1 MHHKYIVKTT
11 SRDGIATLIN
21 DVIFYYAKKEPYIID
36 VLHYKRLNLSYYCCN
51 YIRSEQHRPCLTLA
65 ASSADFALFQ

>member
-21 DVIFYYAKKEPYIID
+21 DVIFYYAKK
-36 VLHYKRLNLSYYCCN
+36 R
-51 YIRSEQHRPCLTLA
+51 
-65 ASSADFALFQ
+65 ALYNRYTPL